1 MLCATTSGPDE
12 TRALARG
19 LSACVKDGDLLVL
32 SGDLGAGK
40 TCFSQ
45 GFGKG
50 LGIEERITSPTFTLH
65 NQYQGRLLF
74 NHLDVYRLDDLEE
87 TLDLDLPE
95 MLESG
100 VTVIEWGDQIDPA
113 LPSDHLGV
121 RILMVEV
128 GGSDVVGPEEQ
139 TDSGDEVA
147 DDDRRLFQIEAG
159 GPSWTER
166 MVGIETAISQWVQ
179 SC

>member
-1 MLCATTSGPDE
+1 MFCATTTGPDE
-12 TRALARG
+12 TRALAQALCG
-19 LSACVKDGDLLVL
+19 CVKDGDLLVL

-50 LGIEERITSPTFTLH
+50 LGIEDRITSPTFTLH
-65 NQYQGRLLF
+65 NQYSGRLLF
-74 NHLDVYRLDDLEE
+74 NHLDVYRGDDLEE

-100 VTVIEWGDQIDPA
+100 VTIIEWGDQINPA
-113 LPSDHLGV
+113 LPSDHLVV
-121 RILMVEV
+121 RIMM
-128 GGSDVVGPEEQ
+128 D
-139 TDSGDEVA
+139 DESP

-159 GPSWTER
+159 GPMWTER
-166 MVGIETAISQWVQ
+166 MYAIETVVSQWVQ
-179 SC
+179 PC

>member
-1 MLCATTSGPDE
+1 MLCATTTGPDE
-12 TRALARG
+12 TRALAWA
-19 LSACVKDGDLLVL
+19 LSGCVNDGDLLVL

-50 LGIEERITSPTFTLH
+50 LGIEDRITSPTFTLH
-65 NQYQGRLLF
+65 NQYEGRLLF

-100 VTVIEWGDQIDPA
+100 VTIIEWGDQIDPA
-113 LPSDHLGV
+113 LPSDHLVV
-121 RILMVEV
+121 RILMDEP
-128 GGSDVVGPEEQ
+128 GA
-139 TDSGDEVA
+139 SGKA

-159 GPSWTER
+159 GPTWTER
-166 MVGIETAISQWVQ
+166 LAGVETAIHPWVQ
-179 SC
+179 PC

>member
-1 MLCATTSGPDE
+1 MLCATTTGPDE
-12 TRALARG
+12 TRALARA
-19 LSACVKDGDLLVL
+19 LSGCVNDGDLLVL

-50 LGIEERITSPTFTLH
+50 LGIEDRITSPTFTLH
-65 NQYQGRLLF
+65 NQYSGRLLF

-100 VTVIEWGDQIDPA
+100 VTIIEWGDQIDPT
-113 LPSDHLGV
+113 LPSDHLVV
-121 RILMVEV
+121 RIMMDDSAGN
-128 GGSDVVGPEEQ
+128 GGE
-139 TDSGDEVA
+139 A
-147 DDDRRLFQIEAG
+147 DDDRRLVQIEAG
-159 GPSWTER
+159 GPTWAER
-166 MVGIETAISQWVQ
+166 MLDIETVISQWVQ
-179 SC
+179 PC